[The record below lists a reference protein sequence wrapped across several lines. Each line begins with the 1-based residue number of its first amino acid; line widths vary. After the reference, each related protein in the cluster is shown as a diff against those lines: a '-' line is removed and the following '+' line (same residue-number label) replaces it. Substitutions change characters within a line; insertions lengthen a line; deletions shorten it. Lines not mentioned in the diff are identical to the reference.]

1 MGLAK
6 TKEKLFD
13 LRTAKRYLEKGIT
26 TPDERE
32 KYLAGLK
39 DVAKNFETV
48 PMVAILGEEGAGLGR
63 RKHIAGYTH
72 RKVRD
77 YSGVHFEDEE
87 FGEEMGE
94 AEYGVDEDLS
104 TRTIDELEDD
114 SNDV

>member
-13 LRTAKRYLEKGIT
+13 IRIAGRYIDKGIVT
-26 TPDERE
+26 REDRE
-32 KYLAGLK
+32 KYLASLK
-39 DVAKNFETV
+39 DAEKNFETV

-77 YSGVHFEDEE
+77 YSGVRFEDEE
-87 FGEEMGE
+87 FGDELAE

-104 TRTIDELEDD
+104 TRTIDELDESDGD
-114 SNDV
+114 L